1 LTDPILYLIFALFSG
16 LLGTAFSVLIRMEL
30 SGPGVQYIAGAPS
43 NFCFKS
49 GDLDSKSYDQY
60 SLNQLTYPTTKEVG
74 EWSMSVKPLLTQTEH
89 EVENGKVD
97 ASHAT
102 KSPTIAGYSVP
113 VGISSVK
120 ALY

>member
-1 LTDPILYLIFALFSG
+1 
-16 LLGTAFSVLIRMEL
+16 MEL

-74 EWSMSVKPLLTQTEH
+74 ERSMSVKPLLTQTEH